1 MRKLHFELYTTA
13 NQRLIDAIVSALA
26 FFLAYQLRFDGH
38 VPAASARQLWLLL
51 PAVAAGQV
59 LLNSGLRL
67 YRVVWRY
74 IGLADALILAR
85 GYMLSMVILLG
96 LRFALPADAPELC
109 VPVSISIMYFVF
121 ALGGS
126 VGIRAVRRLQYEG
139 MPSKAWNGKHLRR
152 LLLIGAGRAGAMLAK
167 EIACRTDVKPV
178 GFLDDDRNKFGS
190 VINGLPVLGPIDS
203 LALMVAER
211 GVDEIIICM
220 AKVHRNTLKK
230 IWAICESLP
239 VRARIVPAFEDI
251 LQGKANIAAY
261 RDVEIN
267 DLLGREPLELSV
279 DDPQMLGAYRGRRI
293 LITGGGGSIGSE
305 LACQLAGLDPQ
316 ELVLLD
322 KDENGLNDACIRL
335 RTLRTAASIYPV
347 VADLRLI
354 PRLQEVFS
362 RFRPEIV
369 FHAAAHKHVYLMEMN
384 PCEAVLNNV
393 FGTRNLIEEGVRCG
407 MRRFVL
413 VSTDKAVKPRS
424 VMGATKRLCEML
436 VQVQRL
442 QGGQQARR
450 FCCVRFGNVIGS
462 RGSVVPIFQKQIAR
476 GQPITLT
483 HPEVERFLMTIPEAV
498 SLLIQAGTLG
508 SAGEIF
514 VLDMGEPVRIVS
526 LARNLIELSGLRPG
540 LDIPIQITSLKSG
553 EKLREELLD
562 ANREELAPTVFEKVG
577 RVRSEPFEAKG
588 FMERLSVLEAAAWQ
602 GNAEGVLRIIED
614 FGIGFRTGAVA
625 AGETASLSLPQEQ
638 RQKAAD
644 SPVALAELAAAQP

>member
-1 MRKLHFELYTTA
+1 MRKFRIELYTTA
-13 NQRLIDAIVSALA
+13 NQRLIDAVVSALA
-26 FFLAYQLRFDGH
+26 LYLAYQLRFDGH
-38 VPAASARQLWLLL
+38 VPAGSARQLWLLL
-51 PAVAAGQV
+51 PVIAAGQV
-59 LLNSGLRL
+59 LLNSLIRL
-67 YRVVWRY
+67 YRLVWRY

-85 GYMLSMVILLG
+85 GYLLSMIVLLAT
-96 LRFALPADAPELC
+96 RFAFSSVAPEVC
-109 VPVSISIMYFVF
+109 VPVSITVMYFVF
-121 ALGGS
+121 AFGGA
-126 VGIRAVRRLQYEG
+126 VGVRAVRRLQYEG
-139 MPSKAWNGKHLRR
+139 MPSKVWNGKHLRR

-167 EIACRTDVKPV
+167 EIACRTDVKPI
-178 GFLDDDRNKFGS
+178 GFLDDDPNKLGS

-203 LALMVAER
+203 LAIAVAEH
-211 GVDEIIICM
+211 GVEEVIICI

-239 VRARIVPAFEDI
+239 VRARIVPAFEEI

-261 RDVEIN
+261 RDVEIT
-267 DLLGREPLELSV
+267 DLLGREPLELRL
-279 DDPQMLGAYRGRRI
+279 DDPEVLGAYRGRRI

-305 LACQLAGLDPQ
+305 LACQLASLDPQ

-335 RTLRTAASIYPV
+335 RTLRTRASIYPV
-347 VADLRLI
+347 VADLRLV

-369 FHAAAHKHVYLMEMN
+369 FHGAAHKHVYLMEMN

-413 VSTDKAVKPRS
+413 VSTDKAVKPS
-424 VMGATKRLCEML
+424 CVMGATKRLCEML
-436 VQVQRL
+436 VQVRRP
-442 QGGQQARR
+442 QGGQQGGR

-476 GQPITLT
+476 GEPITLT

-508 SAGEIF
+508 SSGEIF

-540 LDIPIQITSLKSG
+540 LDIPIRITSLKSG

-562 ANREELAPTVFEKVG
+562 ENREELAPTAFEKVG
-577 RVRSEPFEAKG
+577 RVSSEPFEAKA
-588 FMERLSVLEAAAWQ
+588 FMEKLDVLEAAAWQ
-602 GNAEGVLRIIED
+602 GNSEGVFRIIED
-614 FGIGFRTGAVA
+614 FGIGFRSGVVVTGEPQVPSRAPEQKRKA
-625 AGETASLSLPQEQ
+625 AG
-638 RQKAAD
+638 
-644 SPVALAELAAAQP
+644 SPVALPELATARP

>member
-1 MRKLHFELYTTA
+1 MRKLRFSLYTTA
-13 NQRLIDAIVSALA
+13 NQRLIDALASGLA
-26 FFLAYQLRFDGH
+26 FYLAYQLRFDGH
-38 VPAASARQLWLLL
+38 VPAESLHQLWLVL
-51 PAVAAGQV
+51 PALIAGQI
-59 LLNSGLRL
+59 LLNSALGL
-67 YRVVWRY
+67 YRLVWRY

-85 GYMLSMVILLG
+85 GYILSMAILLAARFG
-96 LRFALPADAPELC
+96 LISVAPGLC
-109 VPVSISIMYFVF
+109 VPVSICILYFVLAF
-121 ALGGS
+121 GGS
-126 VGIRAVRRLQYEG
+126 VGVRALRRLQYEG
-139 MPSKAWNGKHLRR
+139 MPAKAWNGKHLRR

-178 GFLDDDRNKFGS
+178 GFLDDDRNKVGS
-190 VINGLPVLGPIDS
+190 LINGLPVLGSIDS
-203 LALMVAER
+203 LAVVAAEHD
-211 GVDEIIICM
+211 VDEVIICM

-230 IWAICESLP
+230 VWAICESIP

-267 DLLGREPLELSV
+267 DLLGREPLELRV

-316 ELVLLD
+316 EIVLLD

-347 VADLRLI
+347 VADLRLL

-413 VSTDKAVKPRS
+413 VSTDKAVKPS
-424 VMGATKRLCEML
+424 CVMGATKRLCEML
-436 VQVQRL
+436 VQVQRF
-442 QGGQQARR
+442 QGSQRARC

-476 GQPITLT
+476 GGPITLT
-483 HPEVERFLMTIPEAV
+483 HPDVERFLMTIPEAV

-508 SAGEIF
+508 AAGEIF

-553 EKLREELLD
+553 EKLREELVD
-562 ANREELAPTVFEKVG
+562 TNREELAPTAFEKVG
-577 RVRSEPFEAKG
+577 RVRSEPFEAKA
-588 FMERLSVLEAAAWQ
+588 FIEKLSVLEAAAWR

-614 FGIGFRTGAVA
+614 FGIGFRTGIVS
-625 AGETASLSLPQEQ
+625 GEAPSPSLAPDPKRTATGST
-638 RQKAAD
+638 
-644 SPVALAELAAAQP
+644 VALPELAAARP

>member
-1 MRKLHFELYTTA
+1 MRKLRFELYTTA
-13 NQRLIDAIVSALA
+13 NQRLIDAIVSGLA
-26 FFLAYQLRFDGH
+26 FYLAYQLRFDGY
-38 VPAASARQLWLLL
+38 VPAASAHQLWLLL
-51 PAVAAGQV
+51 PAVIAGQV
-59 LLNSGLRL
+59 LLNSALRL
-67 YRVVWRY
+67 YRLVWRY
-74 IGLADALILAR
+74 IGLADALILSR
-85 GYMLSMVILLG
+85 GYILSMVLLLG
-96 LRFALPADAPELC
+96 ARFGLISVAPELC
-109 VPVSISIMYFVF
+109 VPVSICIMYFVF
-121 ALGGS
+121 AFGGS
-126 VGIRAVRRLQYEG
+126 VGMRAVRRLQYEG

-152 LLLIGAGRAGAMLAK
+152 LLLVGAGRAGAMLAK

-178 GFLDDDRNKFGS
+178 GFLDDDLNKLGS
-190 VINGLPVLGPIDS
+190 LINGLPVLGPIDS
-203 LALMVAER
+203 LALAVVEH
-211 GVDEIIICM
+211 GVDEVIICM

-267 DLLGREPLELSV
+267 DLLGREPLELRV
-279 DDPQMLGAYRGRRI
+279 DDPQMLGVYRGRRI

-305 LACQLAGLDPQ
+305 LACQLASLDPQ

-347 VADLRLI
+347 VADLRLV

-393 FGTRNLIEEGVRCG
+393 FGTRNLIAEGVRCG

-413 VSTDKAVKPRS
+413 ISTDKAVKPS
-424 VMGATKRLCEML
+424 CVMGATKRLCEML

-442 QGGQQARR
+442 HTGLPARR

-508 SAGEIF
+508 SAGETF

-553 EKLREELLD
+553 EKMREELLD
-562 ANREELAPTVFEKVG
+562 TSHEELAPTPFEKVG
-577 RVRSEPFEAKG
+577 RVRSEPFDAKA
-588 FMERLSVLEAAAWQ
+588 FMESLGVLEAAAWQ
-602 GNAEGVLRIIED
+602 GNSEGVLRIIED

-625 AGETASLSLPQEQ
+625 AGEEPSAALAAEEQ
-638 RQKAAD
+638 RKAVG
-644 SPVALAELAAAQP
+644 SPVALAELATARS

>member
-1 MRKLHFELYTTA
+1 MRKLRFNLYTTA
-13 NQRLIDAIVSALA
+13 NQRLIDAVVSGLALY
-26 FFLAYQLRFDGH
+26 LAYQLRFDGH
-38 VPAASARQLWLLL
+38 IPAASTRQLWLVL
-51 PAVAAGQV
+51 PAVAAGQI
-59 LLNSGLRL
+59 LLNSLLRL
-67 YRVVWRY
+67 YRLVWRY

-85 GYMLSMVILLG
+85 GYILTMVILLG
-96 LRFALPADAPELC
+96 IRFGLISVAPELC
-109 VPVSISIMYFVF
+109 VPVSICIMYFVLAF
-121 ALGGS
+121 GGS
-126 VGIRAVRRLQYEG
+126 VGMRAVRRLQYEG
-139 MPSKAWNGKHLRR
+139 MPSKAWNGKHLRQ

-178 GFLDDDRNKFGS
+178 GFLDDDPNKLGS

-203 LALMVAER
+203 LAEVVAEHA
-211 GVDEIIICM
+211 VDEVIICM

-230 IWAICESLP
+230 IWAVCESLP
-239 VRARIVPAFEDI
+239 LRARIVPAFEDI
-251 LQGKANIAAY
+251 LRGKANIAAY

-267 DLLGREPLELSV
+267 DLLGREPLELRA

-322 KDENGLNDACIRL
+322 KDENGLNDTCIRL
-335 RTLRTAASIYPV
+335 RTLQTAASIYPV
-347 VADLRLI
+347 VADLRLV

-393 FGTRNLIEEGVRCG
+393 FGTRNLIEEGVRYG

-413 VSTDKAVKPRS
+413 VSTDKAVKPSS

-436 VQVQRL
+436 VQAQRL
-442 QGGQQARR
+442 QGAQHARS

-476 GQPITLT
+476 GEPITLT

-498 SLLIQAGTLG
+498 SLLIRAGTLG

-540 LDIPIQITSLKSG
+540 LDVPIHITSLKSG

-562 ANREELAPTVFEKVG
+562 TNHEELAPTTFEKVG
-577 RVRSEPFEAKG
+577 RVRTEPFEAKA
-588 FMERLSVLEAAAWQ
+588 FMETLSVLEAAAWQ
-602 GNAEGVLRIIED
+602 GNSEGVLRIIED
-614 FGIGFRTGAVA
+614 FGIGFRTGVVASEAAPPSPALQQKRKA
-625 AGETASLSLPQEQ
+625 AGST
-638 RQKAAD
+638 
-644 SPVALAELAAAQP
+644 VAIAELATARS